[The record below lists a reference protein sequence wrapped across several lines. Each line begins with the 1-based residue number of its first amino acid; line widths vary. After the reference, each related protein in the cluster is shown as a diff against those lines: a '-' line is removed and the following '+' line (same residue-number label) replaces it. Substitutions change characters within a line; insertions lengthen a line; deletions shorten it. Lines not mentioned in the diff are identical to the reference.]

1 MNVQIIEIMVW
12 FWIYYQIKIHT
23 KGIFEILI
31 IVQPIAPAFYIEVYG
46 QTMFYKDIVKCNLN
60 FIKMSWCLY
69 AWSLSF
75 LKYKIKWIIWY
86 FFSFHQ
92 GEITLQKSL
101 GTQWPASK
109 KWALVLVIFILLSS
123 LSCSKYLITFLMIQN
138 WSTALHYTLNIFVQ
152 KKIVLIFRQWLTFLI
167 GI

>member
-31 IVQPIAPAFYIEVYG
+31 IVQPIAPAVLHWSLW
-46 QTMFYKDIVKCNLN
+46 KCNLN

>member
-1 MNVQIIEIMVW
+1 
-12 FWIYYQIKIHT
+12 
-23 KGIFEILI
+23 
-31 IVQPIAPAFYIEVYG
+31 
-46 QTMFYKDIVKCNLN
+46 MFYKDIVKCNLN

-152 KKIVLIFRQWLTFLI
+152 KKIVLIFRQWPNIPNWHLKKKGIITVKNTFVESVFMPANTLLI
-167 GI
+167 FLLKDKWI